1 MVVLYFSI
9 ILLSSLFFTT
19 SFSFYGLSFYGWLA
33 AFILL
38 LPFVRRVKK
47 GKVFIIILPAI
58 SIMSFFLSKGHEL
71 DGLINNVKLNGII
84 LITVGAMY
92 LIITSDIMKKI
103 PPKIMSNII
112 AVVMITHVLI
122 AFFQFVY
129 WYAFGGD
136 LDVSSIFGGSGHRS
150 FYYGIY
156 RITGVFDEPAIY
168 STFIMSFCF
177 LRFYLMGRNDWVNYV
192 GVVSIIL
199 SLSFA
204 GIVIVFLY
212 LLVSETWDKKI
223 IFISIVIFVVCLFVA
238 SFYPEIYGSVLTRL
252 ETLQAGNDGSSN
264 LKFQYVNFWLSDEQ
278 RILFGNGMVGYYDGK
293 PKFFESAFDLTFI
306 FTTITTYGVVLS
318 IPLFL
323 VLYYYLFK
331 GQKRKNQLLLLIISL
346 KMTSII
352 FPFFWVF
359 SGIIIAYEKNKYSS

>member
-136 LDVSSIFGGSGHRS
+136 LDVSSIFG
-150 FYYGIY
+150 
-156 RITGVFDEPAIY
+156 
-168 STFIMSFCF
+168 
-177 LRFYLMGRNDWVNYV
+177 
-192 GVVSIIL
+192 
-199 SLSFA
+199 
-204 GIVIVFLY
+204 
-212 LLVSETWDKKI
+212 
-223 IFISIVIFVVCLFVA
+223 
-238 SFYPEIYGSVLTRL
+238 
-252 ETLQAGNDGSSN
+252 
-264 LKFQYVNFWLSDEQ
+264 
-278 RILFGNGMVGYYDGK
+278 
-293 PKFFESAFDLTFI
+293 
-306 FTTITTYGVVLS
+306 
-318 IPLFL
+318 
-323 VLYYYLFK
+323 
-331 GQKRKNQLLLLIISL
+331 
-346 KMTSII
+346 
-352 FPFFWVF
+352 
-359 SGIIIAYEKNKYSS
+359 

>member
-1 MVVLYFSI
+1 
-9 ILLSSLFFTT
+9 
-19 SFSFYGLSFYGWLA
+19 
-33 AFILL
+33 
-38 LPFVRRVKK
+38 
-47 GKVFIIILPAI
+47 
-58 SIMSFFLSKGHEL
+58 
-71 DGLINNVKLNGII
+71 
-84 LITVGAMY
+84 
-92 LIITSDIMKKI
+92 
-103 PPKIMSNII
+103 
-112 AVVMITHVLI
+112 
-122 AFFQFVY
+122 
-129 WYAFGGD
+129 
-136 LDVSSIFGGSGHRS
+136 
-150 FYYGIY
+150 
-156 RITGVFDEPAIY
+156 TGVFDEPAIY

-223 IFISIVIFVVCLFVA
+223 IFISIMIFVVCLFVA

-306 FTTITTYGVVLS
+306 FTTITTYGV
-318 IPLFL
+318 
-323 VLYYYLFK
+323 
-331 GQKRKNQLLLLIISL
+331 
-346 KMTSII
+346 
-352 FPFFWVF
+352 
-359 SGIIIAYEKNKYSS
+359 